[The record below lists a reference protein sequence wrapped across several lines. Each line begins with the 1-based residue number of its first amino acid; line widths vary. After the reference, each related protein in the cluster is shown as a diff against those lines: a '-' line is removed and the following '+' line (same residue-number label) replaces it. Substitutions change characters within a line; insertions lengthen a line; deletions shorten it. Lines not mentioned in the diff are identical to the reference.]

1 MPNRTGLELVVILGL
16 LRGLTYYYPGY
27 PFAIRPIPMP
37 LLDSIYK

>member
-1 MPNRTGLELVVILGL
+1 MPNQTRLELLVILGL

-37 LLDSIYK
+37 LLDSIHE